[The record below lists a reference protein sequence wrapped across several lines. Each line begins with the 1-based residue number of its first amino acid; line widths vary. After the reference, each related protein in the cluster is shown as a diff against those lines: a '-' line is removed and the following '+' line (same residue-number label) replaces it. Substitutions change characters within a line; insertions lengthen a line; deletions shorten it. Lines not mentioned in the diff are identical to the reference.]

1 MEAKSGY
8 VSISTENIFPII
20 KKWLYSE
27 KDIFIREIVSNACDA
42 INKMKKLVSIGEVDL
57 PNEEMN
63 WKIEVWL
70 DKKKKTITVY
80 DNGIGMTEEEVL
92 KYINQIAFSG
102 VKDFVEKYEGKTDE
116 SQIIGHFGLGFYSSF
131 MVSKKVE
138 IDTMSWAEGA
148 EPIHWESNTGMDYS
162 ISPSKKINKRGTY
175 VTMHIADDGKEFLD
189 EFKLRETLKKYFS
202 FLPVDLCLIDANE
215 KKKDKKEETEED
227 KPTTINDPNPLWL
240 KNPSDCTD
248 EEYKEFYRK
257 VFLDFNDPLFWIH
270 LNMDYPYNLKGI
282 LYFPKL
288 KLPYD
293 SLEGTIKIFY
303 NQVFVADN
311 IKELIPEFLMLL
323 KGVIDCPDLPL
334 NVSRSFLQDDDCVK
348 TINSHITKKVAD
360 KINGL
365 YKTERESY
373 EKYWEDINPF
383 IKFGCLKDD
392 KFHDRVKKSI
402 IYKTTD
408 NVFLTEEEYLDSI
421 KDKVDKAF
429 YYVDNVAQQ
438 SQYVKMFND
447 SGIKVFV
454 MDGPI
459 DVPFMQMIEVKSK
472 EKVRF
477 VRVDSDV
484 ANALKSDSDKSREE
498 LDSIGTSLEEHFKM
512 ASNNEKLKIKVENL
526 KSNIPAILTL
536 SEEGR
541 RMQEMMQMYG
551 AMSMPMDEDMTL
563 VLNAENPVIEHLY
576 AIKDDET
583 KKDDL
588 ELLCGQIYDLALL
601 AHKPLE
607 AEDMTRFIERTSK
620 ILAMVSK
627 KEA

>member
-1 MEAKSGY
+1 METKSGY

-42 INKMKKLVSIGEVDL
+42 ISKMKKLVSIGEADL
-57 PNEEMN
+57 PDEEMN
-63 WKIEVWL
+63 WKIEVLL

-138 IDTMSWAEGA
+138 IDTLSWVEGA

-162 ISPSKKINKRGTY
+162 ISPSKKIDRRGTY
-175 VTMHIADDGKEFLD
+175 VTMHIADDSKEFLD
-189 EFKLRETLKKYFS
+189 KYKLRETLRKYFS
-202 FLPVDLCLIDANE
+202 FLPVDLYFIDVNE
-215 KKKDKKEETEED
+215 KKDKKEETEED
-227 KPTTINDPNPLWL
+227 KPKPINDPNPLWL
-240 KNPSDCTD
+240 KNPNDCTD
-248 EEYKEFYRK
+248 EEYKEFYKK
-257 VFLDFNDPLFWIH
+257 VFMDFNDPLFWIH

-365 YKTERESY
+365 FKTERESY

-383 IKFGCLKDD
+383 IKFGCLKDE

-402 IYKTTD
+402 IYKTCD
-408 NVFLTEEEYLDSI
+408 NTYLTEEEYLDSV
-421 KDKVDKAF
+421 KDKDDKTL
-429 YYVDNVAQQ
+429 YYVDNAAQQ
-438 SQYVKMFND
+438 SQYVKMFSD
-447 SGIKVFV
+447 SGTKVFV
-454 MDGPI
+454 MDGPV

-472 EKVRF
+472 NKVRF

-484 ANALKSDSDKSREE
+484 ANALKTDTDKSREE
-498 LDSIGTSLEEHFKM
+498 LDSIGTSLEELFKKV
-512 ASNNEKLKIKVENL
+512 ANNEKLKIKVENL
-526 KSNIPAILTL
+526 KSSIPAILTL

-541 RMQEMMQMYG
+541 RMQEMMKMYG
-551 AMSMPMDEDMTL
+551 ALSMPMDEDVTL
-563 VLNAENPVIEHLY
+563 VLNAGNPVIEHLC
-576 AIKDDET
+576 AIKDDES
-583 KKDDL
+583 KKEELD
-588 ELLCGQIYDLALL
+588 LLCGQIYDLALL

-620 ILAMVSK
+620 ILAMISK

>member
-1 MEAKSGY
+1 M
-8 VSISTENIFPII
+8 
-20 KKWLYSE
+20 
-27 KDIFIREIVSNACDA
+27 
-42 INKMKKLVSIGEVDL
+42 
-57 PNEEMN
+57 
-63 WKIEVWL
+63 
-70 DKKKKTITVY
+70 
-80 DNGIGMTEEEVL
+80 
-92 KYINQIAFSG
+92 
-102 VKDFVEKYEGKTDE
+102 
-116 SQIIGHFGLGFYSSF
+116 
-131 MVSKKVE
+131 
-138 IDTMSWAEGA
+138 
-148 EPIHWESNTGMDYS
+148 
-162 ISPSKKINKRGTY
+162 
-175 VTMHIADDGKEFLD
+175 
-189 EFKLRETLKKYFS
+189 
-202 FLPVDLCLIDANE
+202 
-215 KKKDKKEETEED
+215 
-227 KPTTINDPNPLWL
+227 
-240 KNPSDCTD
+240 
-248 EEYKEFYRK
+248 
-257 VFLDFNDPLFWIH
+257 
-270 LNMDYPYNLKGI
+270 
-282 LYFPKL
+282 
-288 KLPYD
+288 
-293 SLEGTIKIFY
+293 
-303 NQVFVADN
+303 
-311 IKELIPEFLMLL
+311 
-323 KGVIDCPDLPL
+323 
-334 NVSRSFLQDDDCVK
+334 
-348 TINSHITKKVAD
+348 INSTI
-360 KINGL
+360 G
-365 YKTERESY
+365 S
-373 EKYWEDINPF
+373 
-383 IKFGCLKDD
+383 
-392 KFHDRVKKSI
+392 KKSI

-583 KKDDL
+583 KKMIWNFSAD
-588 ELLCGQIYDLALL
+588 
-601 AHKPLE
+601 
-607 AEDMTRFIERTSK
+607 RFTTLPCSPTN
-620 ILAMVSK
+620 L
-627 KEA
+627 

>member
-1 MEAKSGY
+1 M
-8 VSISTENIFPII
+8 
-20 KKWLYSE
+20 
-27 KDIFIREIVSNACDA
+27 
-42 INKMKKLVSIGEVDL
+42 
-57 PNEEMN
+57 
-63 WKIEVWL
+63 
-70 DKKKKTITVY
+70 
-80 DNGIGMTEEEVL
+80 
-92 KYINQIAFSG
+92 
-102 VKDFVEKYEGKTDE
+102 
-116 SQIIGHFGLGFYSSF
+116 
-131 MVSKKVE
+131 
-138 IDTMSWAEGA
+138 
-148 EPIHWESNTGMDYS
+148 
-162 ISPSKKINKRGTY
+162 
-175 VTMHIADDGKEFLD
+175 
-189 EFKLRETLKKYFS
+189 
-202 FLPVDLCLIDANE
+202 
-215 KKKDKKEETEED
+215 
-227 KPTTINDPNPLWL
+227 
-240 KNPSDCTD
+240 
-248 EEYKEFYRK
+248 
-257 VFLDFNDPLFWIH
+257 
-270 LNMDYPYNLKGI
+270 
-282 LYFPKL
+282 
-288 KLPYD
+288 
-293 SLEGTIKIFY
+293 
-303 NQVFVADN
+303 
-311 IKELIPEFLMLL
+311 
-323 KGVIDCPDLPL
+323 
-334 NVSRSFLQDDDCVK
+334 
-348 TINSHITKKVAD
+348 
-360 KINGL
+360 
-365 YKTERESY
+365 
-373 EKYWEDINPF
+373 
-383 IKFGCLKDD
+383 
-392 KFHDRVKKSI
+392 
-402 IYKTTD
+402 
-408 NVFLTEEEYLDSI
+408 
-421 KDKVDKAF
+421 
-429 YYVDNVAQQ
+429 DNVAQQ